1 MKHIEVESAG
11 ITDAG
16 LVRTDNQD
24 HFVVVDLTRSMLVRS
39 SSLAVQPGSRLF
51 GGPVGQLYLVADGM
65 GGHRA
70 GSEASKL
77 AIQYFLSS
85 ILNSMSWLA
94 RIEPTDDASFAEGLK
109 TMLFGAH
116 RELQF
121 QSHTQDALE
130 GMGTT
135 LTMAYVAWPKMYIV
149 HAGDT
154 RCYLLRDGLMRLITR
169 DHTVANQ
176 MMQAGRLDPS
186 SVERSPWSNV
196 LINALGAGA
205 EDIFADIYRV
215 DLQPGDAILLCSDGL
230 NKHAD
235 DATIRKIWM
244 EHTTPKSI
252 CEHLMRHALH
262 DGGTDN
268 VTVIVS
274 QFHKPEDLNPQM
286 QIIAT
291 TPNEER
297 VIHEFA
303 ISAEDIDTSDD
314 SEGVSTSPTLTYPGD
329 TQSLPGTTP

>member
-1 MKHIEVESAG
+1 MKTIEVESAG
-11 ITDAG
+11 LTNAG

-24 HFVVVDLTRSMLVRS
+24 HFFVVDLARSMFVRS
-39 SSLAVQPGSRLF
+39 SSLPVAPGSRLF
-51 GGPVGQLYLVADGM
+51 GEQMGQLYLVADGM

-77 AIQYFLSS
+77 AIEYFLGS
-85 ILNSMSWLA
+85 ILNSMRWLA
-94 RIEPTDDASFAEGLK
+94 RIEPNDDASFADDLK
-109 TMLFGAH
+109 QMLQGAH

-121 QSHTQDALE
+121 QSLTQDALQ

-154 RCYLLRDGLMRLITR
+154 RCYLLRDGMMRLITR

-176 MMQAGRLDPS
+176 MMQAGRLDPN

-205 EDIFADIYRV
+205 PDVFADIYRV
-215 DLQPGDAILLCSDGL
+215 DLQAGDSILLCSDGL

-235 DATIRKIWM
+235 DATICRIWTQN
-244 EHTTPKSI
+244 TTPSAI
-252 CEHLMRHALH
+252 CEQLLQHAIN

-274 QFHKPEDLNPQM
+274 QFRKQNAIEPRM
-286 QIIAT
+286 QILAT
-291 TPNEER
+291 PPVQEQL
-297 VIHEFA
+297 IHEFA
-303 ISAEDIDTSDD
+303 MQEEDIDTSDGED
-314 SEGVSTSPTLTYPGD
+314 GNATSPTLTYPGEKR
-329 TQSLPGTTP
+329 SLPDTTP